1 MAASIN
7 LAAADSTTSL
17 LTCEPPTLFDAHLM
31 SEDEMYLLEEP
42 VDWGWVEERV
52 RESKPVPM
60 GMCKS

>member
-42 VDWGWVEERV
+42 VDWGWGEERV
-52 RESKPVPM
+52 RESESVPM

>member
-42 VDWGWVEERV
+42 VDWGWGEERV
-52 RESKPVPM
+52 RESESVLM